1 VETRTES
8 LKSIAEIRGIDY
20 QLLYYTYR
28 KISNYEQWEA
38 RDHASE
44 YLVFPENTGTHLS
57 LDEVSVSRGELY
69 TVLTNKYAKG
79 RKGTL
84 VAIVGSTRTDDIVMH
99 ASSIPS
105 RLRDKVREVTLDLA
119 ENMAA
124 AVKELFPKAKIVAD
138 RFHVEKLAH
147 EVVQDLR
154 VKLRWQ
160 AIKKENKAFKQAKAA
175 GLRYKPKEFYNGDT
189 EKQLLAR
196 SRYALFKR
204 QSKWT
209 KNQQMRMDILF
220 EEFPQLKKAHDHVM
234 ALNLIYSKDI
244 STEKARIELQKWLEK
259 SRRHKATG
267 FKLLAN
273 TIDQH
278 FEHILNFFE
287 NRSTNASAES
297 FNGKIKYFRA
307 LQRGVSDV
315 NFFLFRLSKLYA

>member
-1 VETRTES
+1 M
-8 LKSIAEIRGIDY
+8 KSIAELRGIDY

-38 RDHASE
+38 RGHASE

-69 TVLTNKYAKG
+69 TVLTNKDAKG

-84 VAIVGSTRTDDIVMH
+84 VAIIGSTKTDDIVMH
-99 ASSIPS
+99 VSRIPS
-105 RLRDKVREVTLDLA
+105 RLREKVREVTLDLA

-124 AVKELFPKAKIVAD
+124 AVKELFPNAKIVAD

-160 AIKKENKAFKQAKAA
+160 AIKKENKLFKQAKAA
-175 GLRYKPKEFYNGDT
+175 GLRYKPKEFHNGDT

-209 KNQQMRMDILF
+209 NNQQMRMDILF

-244 STEKARIELQKWLEK
+244 DADKARIELQKWLGK
-259 SRRHKATG
+259 SRNKAGG

-273 TIDQH
+273 TIEHH
-278 FEHILNFFE
+278 FEHILNFFD

-297 FNGKIKYFRA
+297 FNAKIKYFRA
-307 LQRGVSDV
+307 LQRGVSDT
-315 NFFLFRLSKLYA
+315 NFFLFRLTKLYA